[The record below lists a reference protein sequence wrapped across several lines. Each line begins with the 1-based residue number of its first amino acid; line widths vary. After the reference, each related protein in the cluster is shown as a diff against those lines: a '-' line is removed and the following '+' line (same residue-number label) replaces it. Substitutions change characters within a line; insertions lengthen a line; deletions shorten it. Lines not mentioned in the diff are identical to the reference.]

1 MKYADFVIK
10 SYRTTPRSLSEAF
23 KTPEYACAITKPK
36 EGFWHWIKS
45 F

>member
-1 MKYADFVIK
+1 MKYEDFVIK

-23 KTPEYACAITKPK
+23 KDAEYATAITRPTSS
-36 EGFWHWIKS
+36 FWAWIKS